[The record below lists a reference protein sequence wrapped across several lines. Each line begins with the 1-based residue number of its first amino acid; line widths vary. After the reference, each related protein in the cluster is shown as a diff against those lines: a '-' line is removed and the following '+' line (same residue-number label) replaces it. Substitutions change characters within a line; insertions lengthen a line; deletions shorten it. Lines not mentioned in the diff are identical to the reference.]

1 MIVMFDV
8 TNRTTFTNIESWLK
22 TVSTNSSENVLVIL
36 VGNKTDLTERT
47 VTQEEAEAVA
57 EKHGISYVETSV
69 RDNSN
74 VSEPFLQLTK
84 KLLQTKGT
92 NIAWWKK
99 ANFESN

>member
-1 MIVMFDV
+1 MIMMFDV
-8 TNRTTFTNIESWLK
+8 TNRTTFTNIENWLK
-22 TVSTNSSENVLVIL
+22 TVSTNSSENVVVIL

-84 KLLQTKGT
+84 KLLKGKGT